1 MTDMPRTLYQKIWD
15 AHVVSQGDDGT
26 CLIYIDRHLV
36 HEVSSAQAF
45 EGLRNAGLPVRR
57 TDLTLAM
64 PDHNVPT
71 TPRVDAVGTPIPV
84 ADPASAAQLAALES
98 NVAQFG
104 VPFFT
109 AIAPEQGIVHV
120 VGPEQGFT
128 LPGCTLVC
136 GDSHTA
142 AHGALGALAF
152 GIGTTEVEHVLAT
165 QTLRLSPSRSMEVRV
180 EGRLGHGVTAK
191 DVILA
196 VIARIGVGG
205 GIGHVIEYRGSTF
218 AAMSIEERLT
228 VANMSIEAGARAGI
242 FAPDET
248 TFAYLKGRPMAPRG
262 ELWDRAVSRWR
273 ALRSDDGAVFDRSV
287 TLDAADIAPC
297 VTWGTNPEQV
307 VAITGAA
314 PMLEDI
320 ADAGRRGAV
329 SRALDYMGIAP
340 GQAMADVEVDHVF
353 IGSCTN
359 SRIEDLRSAAQVL
372 RGRKLSDRIQSAIVV
387 PGSGLVK
394 RQAEAEGLDR
404 VFVEAGFEWR
414 EPGCS
419 ACLGMNPDVIPPLG
433 RCASTSNR
441 NFVGRQ
447 GPEARTHL
455 MSPAM
460 AAAAGVAG
468 RLADVRDFIGER
480 A

>member
-1 MTDMPRTLYQKIWD
+1 MTGPRTLYQKIWD
-15 AHVVSQGDDGT
+15 AHVVSRGTDGT

-71 TPRVDAVGTPIPV
+71 TPRVDAQGKLIPI
-84 ADPASAAQLAALES
+84 ADPASATQLAALES
-98 NVAQFG
+98 NVAEFG

-109 AIAPEQGIVHV
+109 ATSAEQGIVHV

-165 QTLRLSPSRSMEVRV
+165 QTLRLSPSKSMEIRL
-180 EGRLGHGVTAK
+180 EGELGLGVTAK
-191 DVILA
+191 DVILT
-196 VIARIGVGG
+196 VIAKIGVGG
-205 GIGHVIEYRGSTF
+205 GIGHVIEYRGSVF
-218 AAMSIEERLT
+218 DAMSIEERLT
-228 VANMSIEAGARAGI
+228 VANMSIEAGARAGL

-248 TFAYLKGRPMAPRG
+248 TFAYLKGRPMAPKG
-262 ELWDRAVSRWR
+262 EQWDRAVARWR
-273 ALRSDDGAVFDRSV
+273 RLRSDEGATFDRSV
-287 TLDAADIAPC
+287 LIDASEIVPS

-314 PMLEDI
+314 PKLEDI
-320 ADAGRRGAV
+320 ADGAKRGAV
-329 SRALDYMGIAP
+329 ARALDYMGIAP
-340 GQAMADVEVDHVF
+340 GQPMTAVDIDNVF

-359 SRIEDLRSAAQVL
+359 SRIEDLRSAARVL
-372 RGRKLSDRIQSAIVV
+372 KGRRLSDRIRSAIVV

-394 RQAEAEGLDR
+394 LQAEAEGLDR
-404 VFVEAGFEWR
+404 IFLDAGFEWR

-419 ACLGMNPDVIPPLG
+419 ACLGMNPDIIPPLG

-447 GPEARTHL
+447 GPDARTHL

-460 AAAAGVAG
+460 AAAAGIAG
-468 RLADVRDFIGER
+468 HLADVRDFLGED